1 LGPDGKKILATSVED
16 WAKNP
21 LFYLCLDLLNQFSC
35 QISEDRLFSE
45 VIASL
50 GKNSCG
56 YGPVFKRNL
65 PDLKVWSRFIIRPN
79 VLMSLLRGPSFGA
92 NFKTRQEVEME
103 RKESLFQSL
112 HDITSP
118 VCRYAHFSLFIHIK
132 TGFLLIEGIWQCNS
146 FEKKGNLGLLTL

>member
-1 LGPDGKKILATSVED
+1 MKILATSVED

-21 LFYLCLDLLNQFSC
+21 LFYLCLDLLNLFSC
-35 QISEDRLFSE
+35 QVSEDMLFSE

-65 PDLKVWSRFIIRPN
+65 PDLRVWNRFIIRPN

-92 NFKTRQEVEME
+92 NFKTRQQVEAE
-103 RKESLFQSL
+103 RSDALFQNL
-112 HDITSP
+112 NNAIISP
-118 VCRYAHFSLFIHIK
+118 VSHSENEFFGCTFNF
-132 TGFLLIEGIWQCNS
+132 F
-146 FEKKGNLGLLTL
+146 

>member
-1 LGPDGKKILATSVED
+1 MGANGRKILATGAFD
-16 WAKNP
+16 WAKSAA
-21 LFYLCLDLLNQFSC
+21 FYLALDLLSSYGV
-35 QISEDRLFSE
+35 SEESLFLD
-45 VIASL
+45 VIARLDVVDAAYGCILKSHLPTTTEGWNRQIVRRATMIQLL
-50 GKNSCG
+50 GNS
-56 YGPVFKRNL
+56 Y
-65 PDLKVWSRFIIRPN
+65 S
-79 VLMSLLRGPSFGA
+79 SA
-92 NFKTRQEVEME
+92 TFKTRQEVEME